1 MAQLEEQVRF
11 FKAAYGVEEGT
22 PMDII
27 HAANVVVG
35 LTAGQRLSPG
45 EQEEVRRMV
54 RHVIAQGNRAETAE
68 KLAKRLHETVIKVS
82 ETVAHA
88 LDNAAADSAPRPP
101 LWLLALGNELD
112 MVLAEAA
119 LENR

>member
-1 MAQLEEQVRF
+1 MSETLSREQLEEQLRF
-11 FKAAYGVEEGT
+11 FKAAYGIDEAPPLQIMRDALDIVGCREHKEE
-22 PMDII
+22 
-27 HAANVVVG
+27 
-35 LTAGQRLSPG
+35 S
-45 EQEEVRRMV
+45 VRTM
-54 RHVIAQGNRAETAE
+54 RHIIAQGNRAEKAE
-68 KLAKRLHETVIKVS
+68 KLAKRLHETVLKVS